1 MSVGDMWLM
10 PGGHE
15 GMEVSGSTRTVLRL
29 AVRVPA
35 WPFPRPPVEVARNL
49 CERMP
54 SRYLHGA
61 IPAECEE
68 ALL

>member
-1 MSVGDMWLM
+1 MSAGDRWRM

-15 GMEVSGSTRTVLRL
+15 ALEMPGSTRTVLRL
-29 AVRVPA
+29 SVINPR
-35 WPFPRPPVEVARNL
+35 WPFPAPPVECVRSL

-61 IPAECEE
+61 TPEDMEE